1 MIYRGKIFI
10 EGDLACFINKK
21 MSISEEDAELE
32 AYHEESFEIPF
43 CFDGSGWADGRLY
56 DRNGDVIYQDEPL
69 SEFFGTRI
77 WTLVDGDLGVELDT
91 YVIEVVQEG
100 VEEA

>member
-1 MIYRGKIFI
+1 MG
-10 EGDLACFINKK
+10 
-21 MSISEEDAELE
+21 
-32 AYHEESFEIPF
+32 
-43 CFDGSGWADGRLY
+43 GWPP
-56 DRNGDVIYQDEPL
+56 IYQDEPL

>member
-21 MSISEEDAELE
+21 MSI
-32 AYHEESFEIPF
+32 

>member
-43 CFDGSGWADGRLY
+43 RRELRRHDLSGQAGYTSRGSKPNRLFAFTDGW
-56 DRNGDVIYQDEPL
+56 QDAVCCL
-69 SEFFGTRI
+69 QSK
-77 WTLVDGDLGVELDT
+77 L
-91 YVIEVVQEG
+91 
-100 VEEA
+100 

>member
-32 AYHEESFEIPF
+32 AYHELLKME
-43 CFDGSGWADGRLY
+43 LY
-56 DRNGDVIYQDEPL
+56 LRKK
-69 SEFFGTRI
+69 
-77 WTLVDGDLGVELDT
+77 
-91 YVIEVVQEG
+91 VQELERG
-100 VEEA
+100 DR